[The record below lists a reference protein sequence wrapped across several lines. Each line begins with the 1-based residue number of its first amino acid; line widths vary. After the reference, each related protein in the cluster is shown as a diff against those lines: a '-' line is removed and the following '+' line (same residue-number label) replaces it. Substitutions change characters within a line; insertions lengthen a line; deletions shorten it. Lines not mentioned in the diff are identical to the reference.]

1 MRANRVKVVARLGY
15 AARGLVYLLI
25 GGLAFLAAI
34 GSGGQTTDSKG
45 ALASLLGQPL
55 GFVIIVAIG
64 LGLFAY
70 AAWRAVQGLL
80 DADHH
85 GTGAR
90 GLAIRGAMC
99 VSAVTHASLGLY
111 AVTLP
116 FALGAFSKS
125 DGDGSRDAAAW
136 ILRQPFGRYLLAL
149 VAIAIIGAGL
159 AQIWRGL
166 GGSFRRHLAMRES
179 LLEKL
184 APVCAFGLAARGVVF
199 LVIGGFFAYAAWVL
213 DPDRAGGIARAL
225 QWLRSQPYGS
235 WLFLAVAIGLVA
247 FGLYGIIQAIWRRI
261 DLDGAFRRASRLG
274 AAGNPF

>member
-1 MRANRVKVVARLGY
+1 MRTNRVKVVARLGY
-15 AARGLVYLLI
+15 AARGLVYLLV

-34 GSGGQTTDSKG
+34 GSGGQTTDPKG

-55 GFVIIVAIG
+55 GFMIVVAIG

-85 GTGAR
+85 GTDAKA
-90 GLAIRGAMC
+90 LAIRGAMC
-99 VSAVTHASLGLY
+99 VSAITHASLGLY

-116 FALGAFSKS
+116 FALGAFSKG

-166 GGSFRRHLAMRES
+166 GGRYRRYLAMRES
-179 LLEKL
+179 LLDKL

-199 LVIGGFFAYAAWVL
+199 LVVGGFFAYAAWVL
-213 DPDRAGGIARAL
+213 DPDHAGGIAAAL
-225 QWLRSQPYGS
+225 EWLRSQPYGS

-261 DLDGAFRRASRLG
+261 DLDGALRQASRLG
-274 AAGNPF
+274 AAGNPL